1 MSETSDRLLRGY
13 QAQEKRFLER
23 RFPLR
28 FTTENP
34 ILRELYGQA
43 KGLRWNP
50 ETDIA
55 WSRFDPQVY
64 PPAVREAARLVW
76 SRRAWGTYPGLGE
89 NTALLI
95 RFCLE
100 SGAAGMDAKL
110 FLSFRPAEEAKHL
123 EVCLTLAER
132 LGGYVPDPGDEIL
145 SRISNHPFAQAAL
158 DPDLPIEAFVAAI
171 GALDDQIELN
181 LLSSHLKHADN
192 EVIRQALRLI
202 AGDKQRHVL
211 FAWSLLGSRLPALDE
226 PRRAAVTSAARDMLE
241 RVILAGYRN
250 TWLLPAPSRDAWLR
264 AEAETAARGLG
275 ASTMVQEQSVL
286 RATIAQ
292 VRERL
297 AVWGIVLPL
306 ATHPEMGTF

>member
-13 QAQEKRFLER
+13 QAQEKRFVER

-28 FTTENP
+28 FATENP
-34 ILRELYGQA
+34 ALRELYGQA
-43 KGLRWNP
+43 KRFRWNP

-55 WSRFDPQVY
+55 WSRFDSAAY
-64 PPAVREAARLVW
+64 PPPVREAARLVW

-89 NTALLI
+89 NTALLL

-123 EVCLTLAER
+123 EACFLFARL
-132 LGGYVPDPGDEIL
+132 LGGYEANPPHGAL
-145 SRISNHPFAQAAL
+145 ARTSNQPFAQMAL
-158 DPDLPIEAFVAAI
+158 DPDVSVEAAVAAL
-171 GALDDQIELN
+171 GGLDDQLDLN
-181 LLSSHLKHADN
+181 LYLSHLQHSRDETA
-192 EVIRQALRLI
+192 RQLLRLV

-211 FAWSLLGSRLPALDE
+211 FAWTLLGDRIPRLDAAG
-226 PRRAAVTSAARDMLE
+226 RAGVGLAVRDMLE

-250 TWLLPAPSRDAWLR
+250 TWLLPAEAREPLLA
-264 AEAETAARGLG
+264 AEALTAEHGLG
-275 ASTMVQEQSVL
+275 ASTVAQEKAVL
-286 RATIAQ
+286 RATLAQ

-297 AVWGIVLPL
+297 AMWGVTLAPL
-306 ATHPEMGTF
+306 DHPELGRA

>member
-55 WSRFDPQVY
+55 WSRFDPEAY

-123 EVCLTLAER
+123 EACFLFARR
-132 LGGYVPDPGDEIL
+132 LGGYESTPAAGVA
-145 SRISNHPFAQAAL
+145 RASNQPFAQMAL
-158 DPDLPIEAFVAAI
+158 DPDVSVEAVVAAL
-171 GALDDQIELN
+171 GGLDDQLDLN
-181 LLSSHLKHADN
+181 LCLSHLKHSRDETA
-192 EVIRQALRLI
+192 RQILRLI
-202 AGDKQRHVL
+202 ATDKQRHVL
-211 FAWSLLGSRLPALDE
+211 FAWTLLGDRLPR
-226 PRRAAVTSAARDMLE
+226 PTRPAAPTWAGRFAICWSA
-241 RVILAGYRN
+241 
-250 TWLLPAPSRDAWLR
+250 
-264 AEAETAARGLG
+264 
-275 ASTMVQEQSVL
+275 
-286 RATIAQ
+286 
-292 VRERL
+292 
-297 AVWGIVLPL
+297 
-306 ATHPEMGTF
+306 

>member
-28 FTTENP
+28 FAPENP
-34 ILRELYGQA
+34 TLRELYSQA

-55 WSRFDPQVY
+55 WSRFDPAAY
-64 PPAVREAARLVW
+64 APAVREAARLVW
-76 SRRAWGTYPGLGE
+76 SRRAWGMYPGLGE

-123 EVCLTLAER
+123 EACFLFAKR
-132 LGGYVPDPGDEIL
+132 LGGYESTPAEAVA
-145 SRISNHPFAQAAL
+145 RASNQPFAQMVL
-158 DPDLPIEAFVAAI
+158 DPDLPVEAVVAAL
-171 GALDDQIELN
+171 GCLDDQLDLN
-181 LLSSHLKHADN
+181 LCLSHLQHSRD
-192 EVIRQALRLI
+192 ETVRQILRLV
-202 AGDKQRHVL
+202 AGD
-211 FAWSLLGSRLPALDE
+211 RLDAAG
-226 PRRAAVTSAARDMLE
+226 RAAVAEAVRDMLE

-250 TWLLPAPSRDAWLR
+250 TWLQPGGAREPLLA
-264 AEAETAARGLG
+264 AEALTAEHGLG
-275 ASTMVQEQSVL
+275 ASTVAQEKAVV
-286 RATIAQ
+286 RATLAQ

-297 AVWGIVLPL
+297 ATWDIAL
-306 ATHPEMGTF
+306 APVNHPELGRA